1 MADWLVILGIIFV
14 YLIVVMSLGILSS
27 RRRQNSF
34 EEYVNASR
42 NLGFFVNYFLLG
54 ASIFSAF
61 AFLGGPGWAYSRG
74 AASFYLLGYSV
85 FGLLPWYIFGP
96 KIMRLGQKF
105 GFSTQAELISARF
118 KSKWLSIVIAVISI
132 MAFIQYICLQM
143 KGSGYVLSTL
153 TDGRIPFWAGALVA
167 YGVVLIYVFWGG
179 IRGVA
184 WTNVFQ
190 GVFMISIAW
199 FLGIYIPGKL
209 YGGIGPMFQQI
220 AQNDPQHLLIGEP
233 GSHISYAYFS
243 SAILVSALGFLMWPH
258 LFMRSFSVKNEA
270 TIKQTIVAYPT
281 FSVFLVPVLIIGFA
295 GIHFAKPDAISAPD
309 AILPY
314 MIRHMDFPVIIIG
327 LFGAGTLAAA
337 MSTQDAVTHA
347 ASTIFTKDFYSVI
360 VKHEPNEK
368 ELLWCIRG
376 AVLVFGA
383 VSYLI
388 AIFGGQSLVRL
399 LLGAYGTIVQFLPLV
414 LALFYWKRATGAGA
428 MMGLLTGVAVNYLI
442 ELEIIPKFMTL
453 DIHSGMWGLL
463 ANCIVLVAVSLAT
476 PAQKPDHVRQF
487 TLI

>member
-1 MADWLVILGIIFV
+1 MADWAVILTIILLYLVI
-14 YLIVVMSLGILSS
+14 VMSLGILSS
-27 RRRQNSF
+27 RKRQNTF

-74 AASFYLLGYSV
+74 AASFYLLGYAT
-85 FGLLPWYIFGP
+85 FGLLPWYVFGP
-96 KIMRLGQKF
+96 RIMHLGTKF
-105 GFSTQAELISARF
+105 GFSTQAELIRARF
-118 KSKWLSIVIAVISI
+118 NSKWLSVIMAIISI

-143 KGSGYVLSTL
+143 KGSGYVLTTL
-153 TDGRIPFWAGALVA
+153 TDGRIPFWAGALVGYA
-167 YGVVLIYVFWGG
+167 VVLVYVFWGG

-190 GVFMISIAW
+190 GIFMIAIAW
-199 FLGIYIPGKL
+199 FLGLYIPDKL
-209 YGGIGPMFQQI
+209 YGGIGPMFREI
-220 AQNDPQHLLIGEP
+220 AQADMPHLLIGEP

-258 LFMRSFSVKNEA
+258 LFMRSYSVRNVKV
-270 TIKQTIVAYPT
+270 IKQTIVAYPS
-281 FSVFLVPVLIIGFA
+281 FSIFLVPVLIIGFA
-295 GIHFAKPDAISAPD
+295 GIHFAPPALIDKPD

-314 MIRHMDFPVIIIG
+314 MIRNMNFPVVIVG

-337 MSTQDAVTHA
+337 MSTQDAITHA
-347 ASTIFTKDFYSVI
+347 ASTIFAKDLYSV
-360 VKHEPNEK
+360 VVNHEPDEK
-368 ELLWCIRG
+368 EMLWCIRG

-388 AIFGGQSLVRL
+388 AVFGGQSLVKL
-399 LLGAYGTIVQFLPLV
+399 LLGAYGTIVQFFPLV
-414 LALFYWKRATGAGA
+414 VSVFFWPRANGRGAIA
-428 MMGLLTGVAVNYLI
+428 GLLTGVAVNYLI
-442 ELEIIPKFMTL
+442 EFDLIAKSVTL

-463 ANCIVLVAVSLAT
+463 ANVVVLISASLLTKADE
-476 PAQKPDHVRQF
+476 AEHVRKF
-487 TLI
+487 TG